1 MVDEKPNT
9 EESVPANEQPHT
21 EETVPADEKPNTE
34 ESAKAE
40 ERVPAAD
47 SASAEKNVAGDG
59 VPAEEKVA
67 GDEAGGENVAG
78 DVAGENANDDT
89 NEDAPEFAEGQ
100 IVELHGLSVES
111 LNGCIGKVHSQKG
124 ERFVVILPPPE
135 KDGEEINLDP
145 WQYKSIKPKNIRKL
159 EDQEK
164 EQKSFKAKENEWNSA
179 WTRRQTEEAYRR
191 SVENKMW
198 QSQKWGWL
206 STAKR
211 WFPLVAIGILGIL
224 IPKYNLLANVPFLNR
239 FAKPTTPV
247 PAQETAA
254 TLDDDFADEQFFQDD
269 EALVDEEED
278 IEEVS

>member
-1 MVDEKPNT
+1 MVVEKPNT
-9 EESVPANEQPHT
+9 EEK
-21 EETVPADEKPNTE
+21 VPADVKPNIEESAPADVKPNTE
-34 ESAKAE
+34 ESGPSDEKPHTE
-40 ERVPAAD
+40 ESVAPEESAPAGD
-47 SASAEKNVAGDG
+47 SVSAE
-59 VPAEEKVA
+59 
-67 GDEAGGENVAG
+67 ENVAE
-78 DVAGENANDDT
+78 DEAAEAANEDT

-111 LNGCIGKVHSQKG
+111 LNGCIGRVHSQKG
-124 ERFVVILPPPE
+124 ERFVIVLPPPE

-145 WQYKSIKPKNIRKL
+145 WQYKSIRPKNIRKL

-164 EQKSFKAKENEWNSA
+164 ERKAFQAKENSWNSA
-179 WTRRQTEEAYRR
+179 WTRKQTEEAYRR

-211 WFPLVAIGILGIL
+211 WLPLVAIGILGIL

-239 FAKPTTPV
+239 FAKPTTPPE

-254 TLDDDFADEQFFQDD
+254 TLDDDDFDEQFFQDD
-269 EALVDEEED
+269 EALADEED
-278 IEEVS
+278 MEEVS